1 VSIRTARISGK
12 IFKLKS
18 GTIINSNINKKNLVK
33 ILEIKYNQV
42 KRAGAQA
49 MGNWRE
55 VAVLATRSPRPGGK
69 NYKIIFGTPEKGH

>member
-1 VSIRTARISGK
+1 VSVRTARTSGK

-33 ILEIKYNQV
+33 ILEIKYNQA

-49 MGNWRE
+49 MGNRRE
-55 VAVLATRSPRPGGK
+55 VAVLATRSPRPRG
-69 NYKIIFGTPEKGH
+69 KIIK